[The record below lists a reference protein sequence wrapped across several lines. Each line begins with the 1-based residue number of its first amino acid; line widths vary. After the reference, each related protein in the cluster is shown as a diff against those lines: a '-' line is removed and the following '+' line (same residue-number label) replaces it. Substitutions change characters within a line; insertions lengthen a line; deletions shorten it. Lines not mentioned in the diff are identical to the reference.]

1 MTRSRFE
8 AINAFFHV
16 VTPQDEAANGSDP
29 LKKVRKFYDAVKAKC
44 LELYQPLQQ
53 LSVDERMVKSKARTH
68 FRQFIRNKPTKWG
81 FKFWV
86 LADSTGFTSDCSLYC
101 EKQRGRS
108 ISDNGLA
115 FDVVTD
121 ILHAFD
127 YQGYS
132 VYFDNWYTSPTLLH
146 ALKEKKF
153 SATGTLRTN
162 RRGIPSSVLEMK
174 AALSRADVPRGTG
187 YYIRDSDDVYVC
199 WRDNNCVC
207 VMSNEHPGHSE
218 GTARRAAKTSTGA
231 YQTADVPLPATV
243 KYYNQ
248 FMGGVDKSDQ
258 LISYHRILR
267 QTKKYWKTIFYHL
280 LEICIT
286 NSAILHK
293 WHCMEDG
300 KKAPTVNSFRD
311 DVVLAIIDKF
321 GDSSQ
326 TCAITDDFT
335 PRHSSTAIKEQW
347 KICVVCHKKCSRYCP
362 DCPFGP
368 GLCQTAKRQCHDEWH
383 STKYAANRSSW
394 FASKKQRLLLH
405 RRLQSLG
412 KRVGRPIGSSTRKY
426 FKVRH

>member
-16 VTPQDEAANGSDP
+16 VTPQDEAANSSDP

-101 EKQRGRS
+101 GKQRGRP

-121 ILHAFD
+121 ILHTFD

-132 VYFDNWYTSPTLLH
+132 VYFDNLYTSPTLLH

-162 RRGIPSSVLEMK
+162 RRGIPSSVLAMK
-174 AALSRADVPRGTG
+174 VALSRADVPRGTG
-187 YYIRDSDDVYVC
+187 YYIRDSDDLYVC

-207 VMSNEHPGHSE
+207 IMSNEHPGHSE
-218 GTARRAAKTSTGA
+218 GMARRAAKTSTGA

-267 QTKKYWKTIFYHL
+267 QTKKYWKTIFTTSWKFASPILQFFINGTACRMGRKHPL
-280 LEICIT
+280 LTLFGMMWFLPSLKNLEIAVRLAP
-286 NSAILHK
+286 SLMILH
-293 WHCMEDG
+293 H
-300 KKAPTVNSFRD
+300 
-311 DVVLAIIDKF
+311 IIA
-321 GDSSQ
+321 Q
-326 TCAITDDFT
+326 
-335 PRHSSTAIKEQW
+335 
-347 KICVVCHKKCSRYCP
+347 
-362 DCPFGP
+362 
-368 GLCQTAKRQCHDEWH
+368 
-383 STKYAANRSSW
+383 
-394 FASKKQRLLLH
+394 
-405 RRLQSLG
+405 LQSKNSERFVLFATRSAHAIALTVLLDLACVKQQKDNAMMYG
-412 KRVGRPIGSSTRKY
+412 TALNMQKIEAVGSPPRSRDYYYIEGCSHWAN
-426 FKVRH
+426 VLEDL